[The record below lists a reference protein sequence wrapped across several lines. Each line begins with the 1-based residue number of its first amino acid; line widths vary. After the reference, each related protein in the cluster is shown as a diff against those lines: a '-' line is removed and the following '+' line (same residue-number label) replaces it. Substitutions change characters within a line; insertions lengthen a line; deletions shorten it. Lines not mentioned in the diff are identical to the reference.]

1 MLAQSLGGQQRVR
14 FGGFLDGVDAF
25 DAGLF
30 GITGAEADLMDPQH
44 RVLME
49 VRSTKRPVRSASA
62 EVSPCLHAA
71 NW

>member
-1 MLAQSLGGQQRVR
+1 MGGQQRVR

-30 GITGAEADLMDPQH
+30 SITGAEADLMDPQH

-49 VRSTKRPVRSASA
+49 VRSTAQPVLSASA
-62 EVSPCLHAA
+62 AVFNIIYNICIYI
-71 NW
+71 